1 MILSASLLSMCGC
14 FSVCAKLR
22 PGECFSFSQIAV
34 FLQLFPFVATRV
46 MHMWASA
53 CEGKWLSIGVMDIT
67 KQAFY

>member
-1 MILSASLLSMCGC
+1 MCGC
-14 FSVCAKLR
+14 FGVCAKLR

-34 FLQLFPFVATRV
+34 FLQLFPFVAARV

-53 CEGKWLSIGVMDIT
+53 REGKWLSIGVMDIT

>member
-1 MILSASLLSMCGC
+1 MCGC

-22 PGECFSFSQIAV
+22 PSESFSFSQIAV

-53 CEGKWLSIGVMDIT
+53 SEGKWLSIGVMVLLSRLFT
-67 KQAFY
+67 NFAG